1 MGNINDNALPKLKL
15 MIPDASETDAELL
28 ELLGLA
34 VSQVAQRLALTI
46 SLTVTTGEEGE
57 DDDYEISPDYA
68 DNDSMW
74 IIIAQRAK
82 VQYRENEFVT
92 FRKQLGGMDTI
103 ANEVQR
109 MSRSSTMK
117 IMQEAL
123 KEAQADFNTM
133 VWQYRITGSVS
144 MDTIGFRES

>member
-15 MIPDASETDAELL
+15 LIPDASETDAELL

-34 VSQVAQRLALTI
+34 VSQVGQRLALTI
-46 SLTVTTGEEGE
+46 SLTITAGEEGE

-68 DNDSMW
+68 DSDSMW

-82 VQYRENEFVT
+82 MQYRENELVT

-109 MSRSSTMK
+109 MSRNGTMK
-117 IMQEAL
+117 IMQDELDRAEAG
-123 KEAQADFNTM
+123 FNTM
-133 VWQYRITGSVS
+133 VWQYKVSGSVS